1 MKSLSL
7 VLVPAA
13 LLFPSVAL
21 AQQQSSGALTAPTVL
36 GESLDGSTSVPAET
50 STLLFNGVVPRNGFM
65 LQPRGNDCVV
75 NDHGIASFITGPN
88 GPAGF
93 SIANGSTFITPP
105 GYKPM
110 GPVNVICGTRAYVAA
125 RAW

>member
-7 VLVPAA
+7 LAVPAA
-13 LLFPSVAL
+13 LLLPSLAI
-21 AQQQSSGALTAPTVL
+21 AQQQSSGAPTAPTV
-36 GESLDGSTSVPAET
+36 ESLDGSRSVPADT
-50 STLLFNGVVPRNGFM
+50 STLLFDGVVPRNGFM
-65 LQPRGNDCVV
+65 LQPRGNDCAV
-75 NDHGIASFITGPN
+75 NDHGAASFITGPN

-93 SIANGSTFITPP
+93 SIANGATFITPP

-110 GPVNVICGTRAYVAA
+110 GPVNVICGTQAYVAA

>member
-7 VLVPAA
+7 LAVPAA
-13 LLFPSVAL
+13 LLLASLAI
-21 AQQQSSGALTAPTVL
+21 AQQRSSEAPTVPTV
-36 GESLDGSTSVPAET
+36 ESLDGSRSVTANS
-50 STLLFNGVVPRNGFM
+50 STLLFDGAVPRNGFM
-65 LQPRGNDCVV
+65 LQPRGNDCAV
-75 NDHGIASFITGPN
+75 NDHGVASFITGPN

-93 SIANGSTFITPP
+93 SIANGSTFITPL

-110 GPVNVICGTRAYVAA
+110 GPVNVICGSQAYVAA

>member
-1 MKSLSL
+1 MRSFSH
-7 VLVPAA
+7 VVAFA
-13 LLFPSVAL
+13 TLLFPSLAI
-21 AQQQSSGALTAPTVL
+21 AQQQPTGAPTAPPVV
-36 GESLDGSTSVPAET
+36 GDSLDGSTSVPAET
-50 STLLFNGVVPRNGFM
+50 STLLFNGAVPRNGFM
-65 LQPRGNDCVV
+65 VQPRGNDCVI
-75 NDHGIASFITGPN
+75 NDHGGASFITGPN

-93 SIANGSTFITPP
+93 SIANGATFITPP